1 MIDKNKLIKI
11 LEDVASEVTISW
23 QDNEITS
30 GMQEE
35 FDSCLSTAIKKAE
48 LTEEEHDEILSLHD
62 DYGEF
67 VLLSYSIDKE
77 SFLEDQHHD

>member
-1 MIDKNKLIKI
+1 
-11 LEDVASEVTISW
+11 
-23 QDNEITS
+23 
-30 GMQEE
+30 MQEE